1 MQKRVLIALPVVAI
15 VFVVLWR
22 SLASPPVIAQENKRT
37 RIDAPPGVECEALL
51 QSSLEAIQQGL
62 ETTEAL
68 APRLAGARVTLSV
81 GTGTD
86 SPDKEWQDTERRSSF
101 VDAFVDAPPGV
112 SISAL
117 HRCSDLN
124 PDDVVI
130 PVDLRAAIKIALQ
143 PYYKALADARKA
155 QAEAM
160 QQDLDEA
167 ERRGLATIAPLSLQE
182 GEPMSLMLPEWS
194 EDVEPSVS
202 QMQALPNGISRT
214 VTVKFKYMP
223 HFDYYESL
231 YWYVAR
237 EAGVQIIAIYASLG
251 LVPSNSAELM
261 TRRVVERCD
270 RHIH

>member
-112 SISAL
+112 SISAQAAG
-117 HRCSDLN
+117 SDSGSGFYRA
-124 PDDVVI
+124 
-130 PVDLRAAIKIALQ
+130 RAAG
-143 PYYKALADARKA
+143 D
-155 QAEAM
+155 
-160 QQDLDEA
+160 
-167 ERRGLATIAPLSLQE
+167 G
-182 GEPMSLMLPEWS
+182 
-194 EDVEPSVS
+194 
-202 QMQALPNGISRT
+202 
-214 VTVKFKYMP
+214 
-223 HFDYYESL
+223 
-231 YWYVAR
+231 VAVAG
-237 EAGVQIIAIYASLG
+237 AGVGGGAGAAGSRGWLARGVIAARDGGWRRLG
-251 LVPSNSAELM
+251 
-261 TRRVVERCD
+261 RCGERCVYG
-270 RHIH
+270 